1 MEFDNTN
8 TNGTNGDIS
17 MESQGLNSTP
27 GLLRKATQTEED
39 RIQEL
44 IVLKN
49 NALTKKLEIIS
60 VILAVAM
67 AIFYNMMPIV
77 VTLRVK
83 NQNITD
89 NESFYSNEEVMRA
102 WSAYLIINVVIQVA
116 VCAILCI
123 ITV

>member
-1 MEFDNTN
+1 M
-8 TNGTNGDIS
+8 
-17 MESQGLNSTP
+17 
-27 GLLRKATQTEED
+27 
-39 RIQEL
+39 

-60 VILAVAM
+60 VILVVSM

-89 NESFYSNEEVMRA
+89 NKSFYSNPEVMRA

-116 VCAILCI
+116 VCAILCT

>member
-1 MEFDNTN
+1 
-8 TNGTNGDIS
+8 
-17 MESQGLNSTP
+17 
-27 GLLRKATQTEED
+27 
-39 RIQEL
+39 
-44 IVLKN
+44 
-49 NALTKKLEIIS
+49 
-60 VILAVAM
+60 M

-83 NQNITD
+83 NQNIKD
-89 NESFYSNEEVMRA
+89 NESFYSNPEVMRA